1 MALRRA
7 VEEGVPVVHSVRHPG
22 SGGLIELR
30 LFPRSDGVSGLLLE
44 AGRPRAY
51 DVLDRVSD
59 LYLACDDEWRLTLV
73 NARAAD
79 YLRLLGPDRGDPSA
93 ARSGT

>member
-1 MALRRA
+1 M
-7 VEEGVPVVHSVRHPG
+7 PVVHSVRHPG

-30 LFPRSDGVSGLLLE
+30 LLPSSEGVSGLLLRRP
-44 AGRPRAY
+44 AARLRRPRP
-51 DVLDRVSD
+51 VSD

-79 YLRLLGPDRGDPSA
+79 YLRLLGPDRGDPWA